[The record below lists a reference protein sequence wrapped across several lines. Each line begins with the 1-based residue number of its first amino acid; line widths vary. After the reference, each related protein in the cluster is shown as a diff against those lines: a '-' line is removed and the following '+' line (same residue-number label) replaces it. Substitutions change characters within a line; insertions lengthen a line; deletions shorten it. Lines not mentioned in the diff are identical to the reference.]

1 MLVTLIGISTEVKPE
16 ELKAL
21 VPIPVKLSGSLMEAK
36 LEQEKYLQLVVFQFV
51 LLKTV
56 EKWLC
61 RFCGRRK

>member
-36 LEQEKYLQLVVFQFV
+36 LELNGYLQIALHQ
-51 LLKTV
+51 
-56 EKWLC
+56 
-61 RFCGRRK
+61 RFTS

>member
-36 LEQEKYLQLVVFQFV
+36 LEQKAVFANRFTSEIYFLNGRKVV
-51 LLKTV
+51 T
-56 EKWLC
+56 
-61 RFCGRRK
+61 

>member
-36 LEQEKYLQLVVFQFV
+36 LEQSLYLQLVVYQFV
-51 LLKTV
+51 LIKTV
-56 EKWLC
+56 EK
-61 RFCGRRK
+61 

>member
-36 LEQEKYLQLVVFQFV
+36 LEQEKKAQFPILVTLFGISTEVKPVQYRYL
-51 LLKTV
+51 
-56 EKWLC
+56 
-61 RFCGRRK
+61 